1 MKRNLLIVGLVI
13 LTDQVLKIWIKLNL
27 SLGQEIKIADW
38 FILHFTE
45 NPGMAFG
52 IEWGGNFGKYLLT
65 IFRIVAVIWIFT
77 WLVKLTRQK
86 AHATAQISI
95 SLVLAGALG
104 NLIDSLFYG
113 VLFSDSYNQVA
124 NFLPNQ
130 GGYAAFMLGHVVD
143 MFYFPL
149 FTVHLPDWL
158 PLWGGES
165 FIFFQ
170 PVFNIADAS
179 ITIGVIL
186 MILFQKHLFHK
197 EIHQSETVVNST
209 I

>member
-1 MKRNLLIVGLVI
+1 MKKNLLVVGLVI
-13 LTDQVLKIWIKLNL
+13 LADQVLKMWIKLNL

-52 IEWGGNFGKYLLT
+52 IEWGGNLGKYLLT

-86 AHATAQISI
+86 AHPTAQISV

-113 VLFSDSYNQVA
+113 IIFSDSYNQVA
-124 NFLPNQ
+124 TFLPDQ

-149 FTVHLPDWL
+149 FTVNLPEWL

-179 ITIGVIL
+179 ITAGVIL
-186 MILFQKHLFHK
+186 MILFQQHLFQK
-197 EIHQSETVVNST
+197 EERPSEIEKST
-209 I
+209 II

>member
-1 MKRNLLIVGLVI
+1 MKKNVAIIGLILLA
-13 LTDQVLKIWIKLNL
+13 DQALKIWIKLHFA
-27 SLGQEIKIADW
+27 LGDEIKIADW

-52 IEWGGNFGKYLLT
+52 IEWGGNLGKYLLT

-77 WLVKLTRQK
+77 WLVKLNKNQ
-86 AHATAQISI
+86 ASQVAQISVT
-95 SLVLAGALG
+95 LVLAGAIG

-113 VLFSDSYNQVA
+113 LLFSDSMGQVA
-124 NFLPNQ
+124 SVFPQ
-130 GGYAAFMLGHVVD
+130 GGGYAGFMLGHVVD

-149 FTVHLPDWL
+149 FTVHLPQWV
-158 PLWGGES
+158 PFWGGSS

-179 ITIGVIL
+179 ITSGVVL
-186 MILFQKHLFHK
+186 MILFQKHLFQKVEH
-197 EIHQSETVVNST
+197 EEST
-209 I
+209 ATEPTS

>member
-1 MKRNLLIVGLVI
+1 MKKNLLIVGLVI
-13 LTDQVLKIWIKLNL
+13 LADQVLKIWIKLNL

-65 IFRIVAVIWIFT
+65 IFRIIAVIWIFT

-86 AHATAQISI
+86 AHLTAQVSI

-113 VLFSDSYNQVA
+113 IIFSDSYHQVA
-124 NFLPNQ
+124 HFLPEQ

-149 FTVHLPDWL
+149 FTVHLPEWL

-179 ITIGVIL
+179 ITIGVIF
-186 MILFQKHLFHK
+186 MILFQKHLFQK
-197 EIHQSETVVNST
+197 EIHQSETVANST
-209 I
+209 T